1 MKVKQDFEW
10 SRCVMSHIVFFFK
23 NIFRPQW
30 GEEEQESTE
39 GPGERTGFNLHRIPL
54 S

>member
-1 MKVKQDFEW
+1 MKVKQDFE
-10 SRCVMSHIVFFFK
+10 CVMSHIVCFFFVFL